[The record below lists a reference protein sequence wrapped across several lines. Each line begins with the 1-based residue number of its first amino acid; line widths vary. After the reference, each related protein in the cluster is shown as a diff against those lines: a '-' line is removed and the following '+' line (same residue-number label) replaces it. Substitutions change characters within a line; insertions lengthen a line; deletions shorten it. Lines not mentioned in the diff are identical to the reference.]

1 MDGPRRMNPST
12 PPDGAAPSP
21 GIWAGFRT
29 RIKDRVIAASG
40 WRRLALAAGLGL
52 LAAVALPPVHAIV
65 LLVPAFIGFLWLI
78 DGSGGWRGAFAAG
91 WWFGFGHFAAGLY
104 WIANALL
111 VDAAQFGWMVPFA
124 VGGLAAV
131 VGLFP
136 AVAALLV
143 RASGTRGA
151 GRVLVLGAS
160 WTTLEWLRGW
170 IFTGFPWNLMGTV
183 WVVSEPIMQLAAVCG
198 VYGLSLLSVTVA
210 AMPAVLA
217 DGAVVE
223 RRALGAV
230 VAAIAVLGVAWVGG
244 ATRLALAPGGE
255 AADIRLRLV
264 QPAIDQ
270 KLKWRPEL
278 RLAHVERQLD
288 MSSAPPRRAATL
300 PATHVLWAETAVP
313 FNLAG
318 EPGLLKALG
327 DAVPTGGLLITGA
340 PRLTRRE
347 GAAARIWN
355 SLHAVD
361 ERGVIVGTYD
371 KFHLVPFG
379 EYVPFRGHLD
389 VSKLVPGRMDF
400 SPGPSP
406 VTLSLPGLP
415 PFSPLICYE
424 AIFPGRVL
432 NKEDRPTWLLNIT
445 NDAWFGMSSGPYQ
458 HFAAARFR
466 AVEEGLPLVRVANTG
481 ISAVVDAHG
490 RTVASLGLGVAGVLD
505 SPLPVALEGIT
516 PYGLFGDWIVAAL
529 LLAVAGGGILLFRG
543 S

>member
-1 MDGPRRMNPST
+1 MDGPRRMSSST
-12 PPDGAAPSP
+12 PPDGAPPSP
-21 GIWAGFRT
+21 EKWAGIWART
-29 RIKDRVIAASG
+29 KDRVIAASG

-52 LAAVALPPVHAIV
+52 LAAAALPPVHAIV
-65 LLVPAFIGFLWLI
+65 LLVPAFVGLLWLI
-78 DGSGGWRGAFAAG
+78 DGSRGWRGAFVVG

-104 WIANALL
+104 WIAHALL
-111 VDAAQFGWMVPFA
+111 VDAQKFGWMVPFA

-131 VGLFP
+131 VALFP

-143 RASGTRGA
+143 RASGARGA
-151 GRVLVLGAS
+151 GRVLVLGAT
-160 WTTLEWLRGW
+160 WTALEWLRGW

-183 WVVSEPIMQLAAVCG
+183 WAVSEPMMQLAAVCG

-223 RRALGAV
+223 RRALGAA
-230 VAAIAVLGVAWVGG
+230 VAAAAVLGVAWVGG
-244 ATRLALAPGGE
+244 AARLALAPGGE
-255 AADIRLRLV
+255 VADVRLRLV

-270 KLKWRPEL
+270 KLKWRPKL
-278 RLAHVERQLD
+278 RLSHVKRQLD
-288 MSSAPPRRAATL
+288 MSSALPSGAAAQS
-300 PATHVLWAETAVP
+300 PTHVIWAETAVP
-313 FNLAG
+313 FNLAS
-318 EPGLLKALG
+318 EPELLKALG
-327 DAVPTGGLLITGA
+327 AAVPAGGLLIAGA

-361 ERGVIVGTYD
+361 ERAAIVGTYD

-379 EYVPFRGHLD
+379 EYVPFRGLLD

-400 SPGPSP
+400 SPGPGP
-406 VTLSLPGLP
+406 VTLRLPGLP

-432 NKEDRPTWLLNIT
+432 NKEDRPAWLLNIT

-490 RTVASLGLGVAGVLD
+490 RIVAKLGLGVTGVLD

-516 PYGLFGDWIVAAL
+516 PYGLFGDWMVAAL
-529 LLAVAGGGILLFRG
+529 LLAAAGSGVLLSRG

>member
-1 MDGPRRMNPST
+1 MSSST
-12 PPDGAAPSP
+12 PPDGAPPSP
-21 GIWAGFRT
+21 GNWAGSWAGFWV
-29 RIKDRVIAASG
+29 RIKDRVIAAAG

-52 LAAVALPPVHAIV
+52 LAAAALPPVHAIV
-65 LLVPAFIGFLWLI
+65 LLVPAFIGLLWLI
-78 DGSGGWRGAFAAG
+78 DGSRGGRGAFAAG

-104 WIANALL
+104 WIAHALL
-111 VDAAQFGWMVPFA
+111 VDALQFGWMVPFA
-124 VGGLAAV
+124 VGGLAGVMA
-131 VGLFP
+131 LFP
-136 AVAALLV
+136 AVAVLLV
-143 RASGTRGA
+143 RASGARSA
-151 GRVLVLGAS
+151 GRALILGAS
-160 WTTLEWLRGW
+160 WTALEWLRGS

-183 WVVSEPIMQLAAVCG
+183 WGVSEPMMQLAAVGG
-198 VYGLSLLSVTVA
+198 VYSLSLLSVTVA

-217 DGAVVE
+217 DGAGVE

-230 VAAIAVLGVAWVGG
+230 AAAAAVLGVVWVGG
-244 ATRLALAPGGE
+244 ATRLAFAPGGE
-255 AADIRLRLV
+255 VADVRLRLV

-288 MSSAPPRRAATL
+288 MSRAPPSRAATP

-318 EPGLLKALG
+318 EPGLLKTLG
-327 DAVPTGGLLITGA
+327 AAVPTGGLLITGA
-340 PRLTRRE
+340 PRLIRRE

-361 ERGVIVGTYD
+361 ERGAIVGAYD

-379 EYVPFRGHLD
+379 EYVPFRGYLN
-389 VSKLVPGRMDF
+389 VSKLVLGRMDF
-400 SPGPSP
+400 SPGPGP
-406 VTLSLPGLP
+406 VTLRLPGLP

-432 NKEDRPTWLLNIT
+432 NKADRPDWLLNIT
-445 NDAWFGMSSGPYQ
+445 NDAWFGVSSGPYQ

-490 RTVASLGLGVAGVLD
+490 RTIASLGLGVTEVLD

-516 PYGLFGDWIVAAL
+516 PYGHFGDWIVAAL
-529 LLAVAGGGILLFRG
+529 LLAAAAGGVLLSRR